1 MKAWQLATFTIM
13 ISVSFASIP
22 TIFQW
27 VGLEMIPVEA
37 FSSDYSALAQS
48 GGNDAYNTLENTEND
63 LSLFTITASALKLG
77 MNIVSALL
85 TANHQLFQVAGVPDS
100 VWLLYGTYHYIT
112 LIAFV
117 TYVLTGREL

>member
-1 MKAWQLATFTIM
+1 MKAWQLATYTIM

-37 FSSDYSALAQS
+37 FSSDYSALAKQS
-48 GGNDAYNTLENTEND
+48 GGDAYNTLRNTEND
-63 LSLFTITASALKLG
+63 LSLFTVTASSLKLG

-112 LIAFV
+112 LVAFV